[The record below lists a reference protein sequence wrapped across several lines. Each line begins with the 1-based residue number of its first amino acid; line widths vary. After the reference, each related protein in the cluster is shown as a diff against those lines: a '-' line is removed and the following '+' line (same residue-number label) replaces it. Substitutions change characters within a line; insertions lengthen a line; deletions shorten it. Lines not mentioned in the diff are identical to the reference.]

1 MIVNYQLAG
10 SPHYVDIAAE
20 DDLSSL
26 CREVE
31 DRLRQLHP
39 ELADAPYLSER
50 IAEGMLNGPAAEETD
65 VDLGPL
71 P

>member
-1 MIVNYQLAG
+1 VIVNYQLAG
-10 SPHYVDIAAE
+10 SPHYVDVADG
-20 DDLSSL
+20 DDLSSM

-31 DRLRQLHP
+31 DHLRELHP
-39 ELADAPYLSER
+39 ELAGAPYLSER
-50 IAEGMLNGPAAEETD
+50 ITEGILNGLAARDAD